1 MAGTDA
7 HEGASRETQGH
18 VWWDITWRLLLII
31 IGIPAVWILRA
42 AGIVN
47 LSLSHAVGLS
57 VILLLIAVG
66 QQFLAL
72 VLSN

>member
-7 HEGASRETQGH
+7 PEGASRETQGH

-72 VLSN
+72 VLST

>member
-1 MAGTDA
+1 M
-7 HEGASRETQGH
+7 
-18 VWWDITWRLLLII
+18 
-31 IGIPAVWILRA
+31 WILRA

-72 VLSN
+72 VLST